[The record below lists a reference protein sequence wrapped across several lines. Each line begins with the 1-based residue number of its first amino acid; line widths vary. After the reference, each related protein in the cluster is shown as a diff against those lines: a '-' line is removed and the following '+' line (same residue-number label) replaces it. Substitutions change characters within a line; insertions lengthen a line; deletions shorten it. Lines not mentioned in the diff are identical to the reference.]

1 MIALI
6 FKLKQ
11 GDFEY
16 LKQNA
21 PEAFERISNM
31 KGDEDKSFTVD
42 DIVEFQL
49 DINDAIVE
57 NGMNDQDTVNKVG
70 KRLYQIYDELL
81 YQIEHS

>member
-1 MIALI
+1 MI